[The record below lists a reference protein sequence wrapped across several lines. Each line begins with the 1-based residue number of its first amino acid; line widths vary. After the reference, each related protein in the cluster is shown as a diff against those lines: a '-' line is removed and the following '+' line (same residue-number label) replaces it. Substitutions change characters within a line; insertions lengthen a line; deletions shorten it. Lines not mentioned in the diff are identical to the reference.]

1 LDRQHLL
8 QSSEFYKTQV
18 QSHEFLAIFRAFA
31 RPEDSKYS
39 LPRFAIHL
47 QVSSIKEKTHV
58 EVVTEKEARLLK
70 KRE

>member
-1 LDRQHLL
+1 
-8 QSSEFYKTQV
+8 V